1 MMKRIRIALL
11 VYVVLLSG
19 VSTLGAATRPKF
31 QPVESSGVG
40 MGRYVV
46 TLAED
51 TLGDDLGALKRELAL
66 TYGARL
72 ESDASPDPQQFV
84 VIMLPAR
91 ARLLSADHRVS
102 EVVEVPLASTA
113 AASPETPA
121 VGLLSAPSL
130 RRFTPL
136 PSGFGDN
143 GQSGTYTY
151 DGAGNITA
159 IGADTYRYDT
169 AQRLVSSVTRGVQED
184 YSYDAFGNRKS
195 AAGAVNCLGQTT
207 CAQTVTIDSNT
218 NHLTTIN
225 GAAVTY
231 DEAGNI
237 KTIPATSGNPS
248 ATYSYDGT
256 GMMTEA
262 AVGSDVRQFLYTA
275 DDERIAVK
283 QGTSWIWTVRD
294 LSGKVLREFTSLES
308 GPNLAM
314 THWQWAK
321 DYVWRDGL
329 LLATLTPS
337 GTLHYH
343 LDHLGTPR
351 LVTDANGV
359 KMAEH
364 AYYPFGA
371 ENLTPH
377 ETPEEAMK
385 FTGHERDTVAGDG
398 HTLDYMH
405 ARYGNASLGRFLSV
419 DPATE
424 SVDPGKP
431 QSWNRYSYV
440 RSNPLTFTDPTGRI
454 LWFSGGDDALELLK
468 KSINA
473 DLGKAATFSIGTN
486 GVATLNVNKGV
497 TATKEQQAMI
507 TMLSGAISDPNVT
520 RIGVVLNDPGQFMGK
535 SGQGDQMS
543 MDIGDMAAADG
554 SCATTPGALAAH
566 EIAEKWAMQSF
577 GQSLKDAHAY
587 ATFVENRIAPW
598 QRPIGGEQRT
608 LPRYDSRHRYDEIL
622 APYFNISPYYGGS
635 AAPQW
640 VTFKLINGK
649 VVSVTP

>member
-1 MMKRIRIALL
+1 LMTRIRIALL
-11 VYVVLLSG
+11 YVVLLSG

-31 QPVESSGVG
+31 QAVESGGVG
-40 MGRYVV
+40 TGRYLV

-72 ESDASPDPQQFV
+72 ECNASSDLQQFV

-102 EVVEVPLASTA
+102 EVVEVPLTTNA
-113 AASPETPA
+113 AAPPETPIS
-121 VGLLSAPSL
+121 VPVSTS
-130 RRFTPL
+130 RRFTPQ
-136 PSGFGDN
+136 PTGYGDN

-159 IGADTYRYDT
+159 IGADQYRYDT

-195 AAGAVNCLGQTT
+195 ATGAVNCLGQTT
-207 CAQTVTIDSNT
+207 CAQTVTVDSNT

-231 DEAGNI
+231 DDAGNF
-237 KTIPATSGNPS
+237 KTIAASSGDPG
-248 ATYSYDGT
+248 ATYTFDGT

-262 AVGSDVRQFLYTA
+262 TVGSDVRQFLYTA

-283 QGTSWIWTVRD
+283 QGASWTWTVRD

-329 LLATLTPS
+329 LLATVTPN

-351 LVTDANGV
+351 LVTDSNGFKV
-359 KMAEH
+359 AEH

-371 ENLTPH
+371 EIDLTPH

-405 ARYGNASLGRFLSV
+405 ARYDNASLGRFLSV
-419 DPATE
+419 DPSLDLKRNWPE
-424 SVDPGKP
+424 P
-431 QSWNRYSYV
+431 QRWNRYAYV
-440 RSNPLTFTDPTGRI
+440 VNNPIRSLDPDGRADNDFRCVECRTPEAKAAFDRGVTQAMKVGLPTVVGFMVGAELPALARVAFTAFPRTFMALMGIGGAMTGAPSVNLGSGARPI
-454 LWFSGGDDALELLK
+454 AGSINVDNLSAGFRGNMQQIQVAGDVLALPFKNGSIGNVTAENLPGMIVGSGGQQLASELGRTMQSGSALTITTLTPGSLQ
-468 KSINA
+468 SLGQL
-473 DLGKAATFSIGTN
+473 LGK
-486 GVATLNVNKGV
+486 
-497 TATKEQQAMI
+497 
-507 TMLSGAISDPNVT
+507 
-520 RIGVVLNDPGQFMGK
+520 
-535 SGQGDQMS
+535 
-543 MDIGDMAAADG
+543 
-554 SCATTPGALAAH
+554 
-566 EIAEKWAMQSF
+566 
-577 GQSLKDAHAY
+577 
-587 ATFVENRIAPW
+587 
-598 QRPIGGEQRT
+598 
-608 LPRYDSRHRYDEIL
+608 
-622 APYFNISPYYGGS
+622 
-635 AAPQW
+635 
-640 VTFKLINGK
+640 TFKDIIIDGNKLTAIRQ
-649 VVSVTP
+649 